1 MRRLKEHLPSLVLS
15 LVEAAVGVLLLIDP
29 LEFTEGIIRALGICL
44 VLFGASSAAGYFH
57 APPEEAAMQQK
68 LAIGVGAIL
77 LGLFCVFRSGW
88 FMVTFPVL
96 SVLYGLFL
104 LGSGIG
110 KVQWAVDL
118 LRLGRKF
125 WFLAGINAAISLI
138 CAAVILKNPVEAATF
153 MWILT
158 AVVLLAAG
166 VMDLCTIFFGQK
178 EKDAPIQDED

>member
-1 MRRLKEHLPSLVLS
+1 
-15 LVEAAVGVLLLIDP
+15 
-29 LEFTEGIIRALGICL
+29 
-44 VLFGASSAAGYFH
+44 
-57 APPEEAAMQQK
+57 MQQK

-96 SVLYGLFL
+96 SVLYGLFI

-118 LRLGRKF
+118 FRLGRKF
-125 WFLAGINAAISLI
+125 WYLAGINAVICLA
-138 CAAVILKNPVEAATF
+138 CAAAILSNPMAAAAF

-158 AVVLLAAG
+158 AIALLIAG
-166 VMDLCTIFFGQK
+166 VMDLCTVVFGQK
-178 EKDAPIQDED
+178 GKDMPLSKED